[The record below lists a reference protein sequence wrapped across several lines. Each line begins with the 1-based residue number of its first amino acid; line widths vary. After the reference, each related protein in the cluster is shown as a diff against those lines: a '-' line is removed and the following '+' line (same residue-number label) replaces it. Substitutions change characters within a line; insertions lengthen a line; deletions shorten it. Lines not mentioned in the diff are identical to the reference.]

1 MVLKIF
7 ILDNKF
13 IATCNTTVSEYSIGI
28 TKSGSN
34 SYIKEN
40 ILSYLYKTAK
50 EYKTDIA
57 SFGRLGLKDYLTWQ
71 DWVDS
76 NWASNYQNSFFSVNV
91 NSTIQS
97 GQLFTKI

>member
-1 MVLKIF
+1 MPRVKGGTIHRARRKKVMKLAKGYF
-7 ILDNKF
+7 
-13 IATCNTTVSEYSIGI
+13 
-28 TKSGSN
+28 GS
-34 SYIKEN
+34 KHR
-40 ILSYLYKTAK
+40 LYKTAK

-76 NWASNYQNSFFSVNV
+76 NWASNYQNTFFSVNV